1 MRALTTCAVTLWFAA
16 SLVGPA
22 SAQKGPRLEPAA
34 PLATGSV
41 PAAAAPLAA
50 TGCANPVALGVTRTV
65 EIDTT
70 GGPGFGFE
78 HFDEAG
84 RYRADENGLP
94 LDTSGQ
100 VVAMDGTPAFTLDGL
115 DDLIVGAGATN
126 RSRVRVLDGATLA
139 ALDDFFAFTNAKGA
153 FVGGS

>member
-78 HFDEAG
+78 HFKAHDFLRPGEVVLTLERDSPWPLEA
-84 RYRADENGLP
+84 RRPCCRRLR
-94 LDTSGQ
+94 
-100 VVAMDGTPAFTLDGL
+100 
-115 DDLIVGAGATN
+115 
-126 RSRVRVLDGATLA
+126 RSA
-139 ALDDFFAFTNAKGA
+139 
-153 FVGGS
+153 